1 MTASRLEKQRLLRSR
16 GVGLLPLS
24 SRLQQGDTDRPGEA
38 NSQPLLPMPWLPSY
52 PCTGGADGGI
62 QGLGGVVSMPPAA
75 APPPPQAA
83 VLRLLICLL
92 VVLVATPW
100 LAAT

>member
-1 MTASRLEKQRLLRSR
+1 MAASRLEKQRLLRLR
-16 GVGLLPLS
+16 GVGLLPLPW
-24 SRLQQGDTDRPGEA
+24 RLPQGDKGRPEEA
-38 NSQPLLPMPWLPSY
+38 NSQPLLPTPWLPSY

-62 QGLGGVVSMPPAA
+62 QGLAGVVSVPPADT
-75 APPPPQAA
+75 PPPLQAA

-92 VVLVATPW
+92 VGLVATPW

>member
-1 MTASRLEKQRLLRSR
+1 MAAYRLETQRLLRLR

-24 SRLQQGDTDRPGEA
+24 SRLQQGDKGRPEEA
-38 NSQPLLPMPWLPSY
+38 NYQPLLPMPLLPSY

-62 QGLGGVVSMPPAA
+62 QGLGGMVSMPPAA

-92 VVLVATPW
+92 VG
-100 LAAT
+100 